1 MHFHE
6 RRKRVFFEG
15 SGSLA
20 RLCTSKRD
28 NRQCQSSIEEK
39 QGHFDYLAYL
49 IDRRFL
55 YPYNL

>member
-28 NRQCQSSIEEK
+28 NGQCQSSIEEK

-49 IDRRFL
+49 IDH
-55 YPYNL
+55 